1 MKDGILAM
9 PGSVVVMTPAGKA
22 LPNTLNV
29 CFPGIEGEAIMLALD
44 IEGISVA
51 TGSACVS
58 GSSEPSLVH
67 AAMGCPPEIA
77 RGSIRFSLGKYTTEE
92 DIGRVL
98 EVLPPVVERLRAVSP
113 TND

>member
-1 MKDGILAM
+1 MA
-9 PGSVVVMTPAGKA
+9 
-22 LPNTLNV
+22 
-29 CFPGIEGEAIMLALD
+29 
-44 IEGISVA
+44 
-51 TGSACVS
+51 
-58 GSSEPSLVH
+58 
-67 AAMGCPPEIA
+67 CPPEIA